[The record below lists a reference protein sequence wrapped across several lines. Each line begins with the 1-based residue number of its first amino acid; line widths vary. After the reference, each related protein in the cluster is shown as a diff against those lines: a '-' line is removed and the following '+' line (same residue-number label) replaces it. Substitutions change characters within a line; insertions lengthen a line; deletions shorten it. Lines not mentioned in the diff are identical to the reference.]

1 MHPGDSSEQ
10 LPEKDSATG
19 RQAGKD
25 YIMKNIEAT
34 KIAEALRSAGITD
47 KVLKEALLGILAI
60 KAVLLLLSLTGLS
73 TALWFAALLDG
84 FAAVGAVLN
93 AVRAFPP
100 EK

>member
-1 MHPGDSSEQ
+1 M
-10 LPEKDSATG
+10 
-19 RQAGKD
+19 
-25 YIMKNIEAT
+25 
-34 KIAEALRSAGITD
+34 
-47 KVLKEALLGILAI
+47 LKEALQGILAI